1 MAKDTRQRL
10 ATSFK
15 ELLGKKSIEKITI
28 SDLTN
33 ACGINRQTFYYYFND
48 IYDLM
53 KWIYQTE
60 SKAAVAGKNTYTTWQ
75 EGLLRIFH
83 YFAEN
88 KDFVMRTQSTGNQ
101 YILEDFLSVH
111 VNSVVN
117 NVVREFSEAYTI
129 SAESVNYI
137 IAFYRY
143 AVSGM
148 ILGWVKSGMKESP
161 ETMVRIIDMLT
172 KENLVHAIERF
183 DQYEHKSQ
191 SGHEGN

>member
-15 ELLGKKSIEKITI
+15 ELLSKKSIEKITI

-33 ACGINRQTFYYYFND
+33 SCGINRQTFYYYFTD

-53 KWIYQTE
+53 RWIYLTE
-60 SKAAVAGKNTYTTWQ
+60 SEAAVSGKNTYTTWQ
-75 EGLLRIFH
+75 EGLLRVFN
-83 YFAEN
+83 YLSEN

-101 YILEDFLSVH
+101 YILEDLLSIH
-111 VNSVVN
+111 VDSVVI
-117 NVVREFSEAYTI
+117 NVVREFSKAHTI
-129 SAESVNYI
+129 STESVNYI

-148 ILGWVKSGMKESP
+148 ILGWVKSGMKETP
-161 ETMVRIIDMLT
+161 ETMVKIIGMLT
-172 KENLVHAIERF
+172 KGNLVHAIERF

-191 SGHEGN
+191 S

>member
-15 ELLGKKSIEKITI
+15 ELLSKKSIEKITI

-33 ACGINRQTFYYYFND
+33 SCGINRQTFYYYFTD

-53 KWIYQTE
+53 RWIYLTE
-60 SKAAVAGKNTYTTWQ
+60 SEAAVSGKNTYTTWQ
-75 EGLLRIFH
+75 EGLLRVFN
-83 YFAEN
+83 YLSEN

-101 YILEDFLSVH
+101 YILDDFLSIH
-111 VNSVVN
+111 VDSVVI
-117 NVVREFSEAYTI
+117 NVVREFSKAHTI
-129 SAESVNYI
+129 STESVNYI

-148 ILGWVKSGMKESP
+148 ILGWVKSGMKETP
-161 ETMVRIIDMLT
+161 ETMVKIIGMLT
-172 KENLVHAIERF
+172 KGNLVHAIERF

-191 SGHEGN
+191 S

>member
-15 ELLGKKSIEKITI
+15 ELLSKKSIEKITI

-33 ACGINRQTFYYYFND
+33 SCGINRQTFYYYFTD

-53 KWIYQTE
+53 RWIYLTE
-60 SKAAVAGKNTYTTWQ
+60 SEAAVSGKNTYTTWQ
-75 EGLLRIFH
+75 EGLLRVFN
-83 YFAEN
+83 YLSEN

-101 YILEDFLSVH
+101 YILEDFLSIH
-111 VNSVVN
+111 VDSVLI
-117 NVVREFSEAYTI
+117 NVVREFSRAHTI
-129 SAESVNYI
+129 STESVNYI

-148 ILGWVKSGMKESP
+148 ILGWVKSGMKETP
-161 ETMVRIIDMLT
+161 ETMVKIIGMLT
-172 KENLVHAIERF
+172 KGNLVHAIERF
-183 DQYEHKSQ
+183 DQYEYKSQ
-191 SGHEGN
+191 S

>member
-15 ELLGKKSIEKITI
+15 ELLSKKSIEKITI

-33 ACGINRQTFYYYFND
+33 ACSINRQTFYYYFND

-53 KWIYQTE
+53 RWIYQTE
-60 SKAAVAGKNTYTTWQ
+60 SQMAVGGMNTYTTWQ
-75 EGLLRIFH
+75 EGLLRVFN
-83 YFAEN
+83 YLAKN
-88 KDFVMRTQSTGNQ
+88 KEFVMRTHSTGHKS
-101 YILEDFLSVH
+101 ILEDFLFDH
-111 VNSVVN
+111 VDCVVN
-117 NVVREFSEAYTI
+117 NVVREFSEAHAI

-148 ILGWVKSGMKESP
+148 ILGWVKSGMKETP
-161 ETMVRIIDMLT
+161 ETMVQIIGMLT
-172 KENLVHAIERF
+172 KGNLVHAIRRF

-191 SGHEGN
+191 PEHEGN

>member
-15 ELLGKKSIEKITI
+15 ELLSKKSIEKITI

-33 ACGINRQTFYYYFND
+33 SCGINRQTFYYYFTD

-53 KWIYQTE
+53 RWIYLTE
-60 SKAAVAGKNTYTTWQ
+60 SEAAVSGKNTYTTWQ
-75 EGLLRIFH
+75 EGLLRVFN
-83 YFAEN
+83 YLSEN

-101 YILEDFLSVH
+101 YILEDFLSIH
-111 VNSVVN
+111 VDSVVI
-117 NVVREFSEAYTI
+117 NVVREFSKAHTI
-129 SAESVNYI
+129 STESVNYI

-148 ILGWVKSGMKESP
+148 ILGWVKSGMKETP
-161 ETMVRIIDMLT
+161 ETMVKIIGMLT
-172 KENLVHAIERF
+172 KGNLVHAIERF

-191 SGHEGN
+191 S